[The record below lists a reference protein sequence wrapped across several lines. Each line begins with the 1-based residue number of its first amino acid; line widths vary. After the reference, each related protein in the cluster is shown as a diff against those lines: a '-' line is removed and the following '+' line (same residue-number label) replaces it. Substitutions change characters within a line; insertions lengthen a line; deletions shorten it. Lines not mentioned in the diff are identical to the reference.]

1 MADVGVIGPDEKIYL
16 VNKVASLAAWLLR
29 YGIEAESLL
38 EGSNVS
44 ISALRDARAR
54 VSRRQLFTLMRNF
67 MRLAPNERA
76 AFDAGA
82 TLHVS
87 NYGFY
92 GYALLSSATCR
103 EAVEFAISYR
113 QLAAP
118 TIDMRVVASGS
129 EAAWEFTP
137 LFDMSEDL
145 SIQRFAYDFQS
156 AIHLALHRSILGT
169 DFRFLSVDLPF
180 PAPGYADH
188 YHSMFGCPIHF
199 HAPAGRLRFLA
210 EWLDRPPIG
219 SDPITHAML
228 KEVCDEMLVKIGKAQ
243 GIAGEIYRR
252 LISQPGTFLD
262 LEQMADQLHVGSRT
276 LRRRLR
282 GEGRTYQQLVDE
294 VRLQL
299 AIKYLTDTDLTHEH
313 IAARLKFSGAA
324 NFRRA
329 FRRWTGKAPSQLRAI
344 SKAHKS

>member
-199 HAPAGRLRFLA
+199 RVPAGRLRFVA

-262 LEQMADQLHVGSRT
+262 LQQMADQLHVGSRT

-282 GEGRTYQQLVDE
+282 SEGRTYQQLVDE